1 MFTMNRRVV
10 ITGVGVVTPVGN
22 EVEEFWNSLLAGRSG
37 VDRISLFDPS
47 NFSSQIAG
55 EVKNFEPQKYFP
67 PKELR
72 RMERFTQF
80 ALYAGKKAWEDAGL
94 NNKVPPERCGVL
106 VGSGIG
112 ALDLVERQYKV
123 FEEKGPGRISP
134 FLIPLMIANMA
145 AGQLAIYLGL
155 KGPNMCVVTACASGT
170 HSIGEAFRIIQNGKA
185 DIMVAGG
192 AEACVTRLGVG
203 GFCALRALSTRNDQP
218 QKASRPFDKERD
230 GFVIGEGAGIVV
242 LEEYERARERGADIY
257 AEIIGY
263 GASCDAYHQ
272 TAPDPEGQ
280 GAYLAMKGAVE
291 DAGINP
297 EDIDYINA
305 HGTSTQLNDKIE
317 TLAIKKLLKDHAYEI
332 GVSSIKS
339 MIGHLIGAAGGVEA
353 VATALAV
360 KNQVI
365 PPTINYEYPDPDCD
379 LDYVP
384 NQAREAEVKYALS
397 NSFGFGGHNA
407 CLVFKKV

>member
-1 MFTMNRRVV
+1 MNRRVV
-10 ITGVGVVTPVGN
+10 ITGVGVIAPVGN
-22 EVEEFWNSLLAGRSG
+22 EVGEFWNSLLAGRSG

-55 EVKNFEPQKYFP
+55 EVKDFDPQKYFP

-80 ALYAGKKAWEDAGL
+80 ALYAGKKAWEDAGF
-94 NNKVPPERCGVL
+94 NEEVPPERCGVL

-112 ALDLVERQYKV
+112 ALDLVEKQYKV

-230 GFVIGEGAGIVV
+230 GFVIGEGAGILV

-280 GAYLAMKGAVE
+280 GAYLAMKWAVE

-317 TLAIKKLLKDHAYEI
+317 TLAIKKLFKEHAYEI
-332 GVSSIKS
+332 GISSIKS

-384 NQAREAEVKYALS
+384 NQAREAKVKYALS

>member
-1 MFTMNRRVV
+1 LFTMNRRVV

-94 NNKVPPERCGVL
+94 NNKVSPERCGVL

>member
-1 MFTMNRRVV
+1 MNNRRVV
-10 ITGVGVVTPVGN
+10 ITGLGVVTPVGN
-22 EVEEFWNSLLAGRSG
+22 EIKEFWDSLLAGRSG

-55 EVKNFEPQKYFP
+55 EVKNFEPEKYFP

-94 NNKVPPERCGVL
+94 DSEDVIPERCGVL

-112 ALDLVERQYKV
+112 ALGLVEKQYKV
-123 FEEKGPGRISP
+123 FEEKGPSRISP

-145 AGQLAIYLGL
+145 TGQLAIYLGL

-170 HSIGEAFRIIQNGKA
+170 HSIGEAFRIIQNGNA
-185 DIMVAGG
+185 DIMIAGG
-192 AEACVTRLGVG
+192 AEACVTALGVG
-203 GFCALRALSTRNDQP
+203 GFCALRALSTRNDEP

-230 GFVIGEGAGIVV
+230 GFVIGEGAGILV
-242 LEEYERARERGADIY
+242 LEEYERARKRGANIY
-257 AEIIGY
+257 AELVGY

-272 TAPDPEGQ
+272 TAPDPDGN
-280 GAYLAMKGAVE
+280 GAYLAMKWAVE
-291 DAGINP
+291 DANINP
-297 EDIDYINA
+297 EEIDYINA

-317 TLAIKKLLKDHAYEI
+317 TLAIKKLLKNHAYKI

-353 VATALAV
+353 VATTLAV
-360 KNQVI
+360 KHQVM

-384 NQAREAEVKYALS
+384 NQAREAEIKYALS

-407 CLVFKKV
+407 CLVFKKM

>member
-1 MFTMNRRVV
+1 MNRRVV

>member
-1 MFTMNRRVV
+1 MNNRRVV
-10 ITGVGVVTPVGN
+10 ITGLGVVTPVGN
-22 EVEEFWNSLLAGRSG
+22 EIKEFWDSLLAGRSG

-55 EVKNFEPQKYFP
+55 EVKNFEPEKYFP

-94 NNKVPPERCGVL
+94 DSEDVIPERCGVL

-112 ALDLVERQYKV
+112 ALGLVEKQYKV
-123 FEEKGPGRISP
+123 FEEKGPSRISP

-145 AGQLAIYLGL
+145 TGQLAIYLGL

-170 HSIGEAFRIIQNGKA
+170 HSIGEAFRIIQNGNA
-185 DIMVAGG
+185 DIMIAGG
-192 AEACVTRLGVG
+192 AEACVTALGVG
-203 GFCALRALSTRNDQP
+203 GFCALRALSTRNDEP
-218 QKASRPFDKERD
+218 QKASRPFDKERA
-230 GFVIGEGAGIVV
+230 GFVIGEGAGILV
-242 LEEYERARERGADIY
+242 LEEYERARKRGANIY
-257 AEIIGY
+257 AELVGY

-272 TAPDPEGQ
+272 TAPDPDGN
-280 GAYLAMKGAVE
+280 GAYLAMKWAVE
-291 DAGINP
+291 DANINP
-297 EDIDYINA
+297 EEIDYINA

-317 TLAIKKLLKDHAYEI
+317 TLAIKKLLKNHAYKI

-353 VATALAV
+353 VATTLAV
-360 KNQVI
+360 KHQVM

-384 NQAREAEVKYALS
+384 NQAREAEIKYALS

-407 CLVFKKV
+407 CLVFKKM

>member
-1 MFTMNRRVV
+1 MDRRVV
-10 ITGVGVVTPVGN
+10 ITGLGVVTPVGKDLS
-22 EVEEFWNSLLAGRSG
+22 EFWNSLLAGRSG
-37 VDRISLFDPS
+37 IDKITLFDPS
-47 NFSSQIAG
+47 KFSSQIAG
-55 EVKNFEPQKYFP
+55 EVKDFDPEKFFS
-67 PKELR
+67 PKDLR

-80 ALYAGKKAWEDAGL
+80 ALYAGKKAWEDAGFDH
-94 NNKVPPERCGVL
+94 KQIPYERCGVL

-112 ALDLVERQYKV
+112 ALDLVEKQYKV
-123 FEEKGPGRISP
+123 FEEKGPARISP

-170 HSIGEAFRIIQNGKA
+170 HSIGEAFRIIQLGKA

-192 AEACVTRLGVG
+192 AEACVTPLGVG
-203 GFCALRALSTRNDQP
+203 GFCALRALSTRNDEP

-230 GFVIGEGAGIVV
+230 GFVIGEGAGILV
-242 LEEYERARERGADIY
+242 LEEYEHAKKRGANIY
-257 AEIIGY
+257 AELIGY

-272 TAPDPEGQ
+272 TAPDPEGE
-280 GAYLAMKGAVE
+280 GAYLAMKWAIE

-332 GVSSIKS
+332 GISSIKS

-353 VATALAV
+353 VATSLTV

-365 PPTINYEYPDPDCD
+365 PPTINYEYPDPECD

-384 NQAREAEVKYALS
+384 NEAREAKIEYALS

-407 CLVFKKV
+407 CLVFKRV

>member
-1 MFTMNRRVV
+1 MNNRRVV
-10 ITGVGVVTPVGN
+10 ITGLGVVTPVGN
-22 EVEEFWNSLLAGRSG
+22 EIKEFWDSLLAGRSG

-55 EVKNFEPQKYFP
+55 EVKNFEPEKYFS

-80 ALYAGKKAWEDAGL
+80 ALYAGKRAWEDAGL
-94 NNKVPPERCGVL
+94 DSQDIIPERCGVL

-112 ALDLVERQYKV
+112 ALGLVEKQYKI
-123 FEEKGPGRISP
+123 FEEKGPSRISP

-185 DIMVAGG
+185 DIMIAGG
-192 AEACVTRLGVG
+192 AEACITALGVG
-203 GFCALRALSTRNDQP
+203 GFCALRALSTRNHEP

-230 GFVIGEGAGIVV
+230 GFVIGEGAGILV
-242 LEEYERARERGADIY
+242 LEEYERARKRGANIY
-257 AEIIGY
+257 AELVGY

-272 TAPDPEGQ
+272 TAPDPDGN
-280 GAYLAMKGAVE
+280 GAYLAMKWALE
-291 DAGINP
+291 DANINP
-297 EDIDYINA
+297 DEVDYINA

-317 TLAIKKLLKDHAYEI
+317 TLAIKKLLKDHAYKI

-353 VATALAV
+353 VATVLAV
-360 KNQVI
+360 KHQVM

-384 NQAREAEVKYALS
+384 NQAREGKINYALS

-407 CLVFKKV
+407 CLVFKKL

>member
-1 MFTMNRRVV
+1 MNRRVV

-94 NNKVPPERCGVL
+94 NNKVSPERCGVL

>member
-1 MFTMNRRVV
+1 LFTMNRRVV

>member
-37 VDRISLFDPS
+37 VDKISLFDPS

-112 ALDLVERQYKV
+112 ALDLVEKQYKV

-230 GFVIGEGAGIVV
+230 GFVIGEGAGIIV

-280 GAYLAMKGAVE
+280 GAYLAMKWAVE

-305 HGTSTQLNDKIE
+305 HGTSTPLNDKIE

-407 CLVFKKV
+407 CLVFRKV

>member
-1 MFTMNRRVV
+1 MNRRVV
-10 ITGVGVVTPVGN
+10 ITGVGVIAPVGN
-22 EVEEFWNSLLAGRSG
+22 EVGEFWNSLLAGRSG

-80 ALYAGKKAWEDAGL
+80 ALYAGKKAWEDAGF
-94 NNKVPPERCGVL
+94 NGEVPPERCGVL

-407 CLVFKKV
+407 CLVFRKV

>member
-94 NNKVPPERCGVL
+94 NNKVSPERCGVL

-230 GFVIGEGAGIVV
+230 GFVIGEGAGILV

>member
-1 MFTMNRRVV
+1 MNRRVV

-37 VDRISLFDPS
+37 VDKISLFDPS
-47 NFSSQIAG
+47 DFSSQIAG

-94 NNKVPPERCGVL
+94 NGKVPPERCGVL

-112 ALDLVERQYKV
+112 ALDLVEKQYKV

-230 GFVIGEGAGIVV
+230 GFVIGEGAGILV

-280 GAYLAMKGAVE
+280 GAYLAMKWAVE

-407 CLVFKKV
+407 CLVFRKV

>member
-1 MFTMNRRVV
+1 MKRRVV
-10 ITGVGVVTPVGN
+10 ITGLGVISPVGN
-22 EVEEFWNSLLAGRSG
+22 EISEFWNSLLAGRSG
-37 VDRISLFDPS
+37 IDKITLFDPS

-55 EVKNFEPQKYFP
+55 EVKNFEPESFFSV
-67 PKELR
+67 KETR

-80 ALYAGKKAWEDAGL
+80 AVYAGKKAWEDAGFDGEEISC
-94 NNKVPPERCGVL
+94 ERCGVI

-112 ALDLVERQYKV
+112 ALDLVEKQYKV
-123 FEEKGPGRISP
+123 FEEKGPARISP

-170 HSIGEAFRIIQNGKA
+170 HSIGEAFRIIQLGKA

-192 AEACVTRLGVG
+192 AEACVTPLGVG
-203 GFCALRALSTRNDQP
+203 GFCALRALSTRNEEP

-230 GFVIGEGAGIVV
+230 GFVIGEGAGILV
-242 LEEYERARERGADIY
+242 LEEYEHAKKRGANIY
-257 AEIIGY
+257 AELIGY
-263 GASCDAYHQ
+263 GTSCDAYHQ
-272 TAPDPEGQ
+272 TAPDPEGE
-280 GAYLAMKGAVE
+280 GAYLAMKWAVE
-291 DAGINP
+291 DAGVNP
-297 EDIDYINA
+297 EDVDYINA
-305 HGTSTQLNDKIE
+305 HGTSTQLNDKVE
-317 TLAIKKLLKDHAYEI
+317 TLAIKKLLKDHAYKI

-384 NQAREAEVKYALS
+384 NQAREAKIECALS

>member
-94 NNKVPPERCGVL
+94 NNKVSPERCGVL